1 MRLIQIDHAAEHCG
15 GNQINERL
23 YFFII
28 ILLLRVP
35 QNFSSKKTSGLVT
48 NSQSY
53 FLYGTYSY
61 TLAGLIAFV
70 MLLFDGM
77 SGFSL
82 PAVGISAL
90 GAVSLAVSLF
100 CSIEA
105 LKSGVMVLAAMAG
118 SAGLLLPCIAGIFMF
133 NEPMKPMQFIGIALL
148 IFSGW
153 LLIGYSKEQTGSF
166 TPRTL
171 LLLIGSML
179 SNGSVML
186 AQKMFSKYLP
196 DTSVSIFSFLTFGL
210 IGIGMFIGLVPS
222 LLSQSGRAKIAAVP
236 KPVFLYGTISSII
249 LLAINQL
256 ATLAGRNV
264 PSAIMFPIND
274 GGATIIT
281 AITAAI
287 FFKEKLTVR
296 SVCGLILG
304 IGSLIVINL
313 FG

>member
-1 MRLIQIDHAAEHCG
+1 
-15 GNQINERL
+15 
-23 YFFII
+23 
-28 ILLLRVP
+28 
-35 QNFSSKKTSGLVT
+35 
-48 NSQSY
+48 
-53 FLYGTYSY
+53 
-61 TLAGLIAFV
+61 
-70 MLLFDGM
+70 
-77 SGFSL
+77 
-82 PAVGISAL
+82 
-90 GAVSLAVSLF
+90 
-100 CSIEA
+100 
-105 LKSGVMVLAAMAG
+105 
-118 SAGLLLPCIAGIFMF
+118 
-133 NEPMKPMQFIGIALL
+133 MQFIGIALL

-236 KPVFLYGTISSII
+236 KPVFLYG
-249 LLAINQL
+249 
-256 ATLAGRNV
+256 
-264 PSAIMFPIND
+264 
-274 GGATIIT
+274 GATIIT

>member
-1 MRLIQIDHAAEHCG
+1 MKDYIFL
-15 GNQINERL
+15 
-23 YFFII
+23 II

-53 FLYGTYSY
+53 FLNGTYSY

-171 LLLIGSML
+171 FLLIGSML

>member
-1 MRLIQIDHAAEHCG
+1 MKDYIFL
-15 GNQINERL
+15 
-23 YFFII
+23 II

-105 LKSGVMVLAAMAG
+105 LKNGVMVLAAMAG

-249 LLAINQL
+249 LLTINQL

>member
-1 MRLIQIDHAAEHCG
+1 MKDYIFL
-15 GNQINERL
+15 
-23 YFFII
+23 II

-90 GAVSLAVSLF
+90 GAVSLAVRLF

>member
-1 MRLIQIDHAAEHCG
+1 MKDYIFL
-15 GNQINERL
+15 
-23 YFFII
+23 II

-210 IGIGMFIGLVPS
+210 IGMGMFIGLVPS

>member
-1 MRLIQIDHAAEHCG
+1 MKDYIFL
-15 GNQINERL
+15 
-23 YFFII
+23 II

-48 NSQSY
+48 NLQSY

-77 SGFSL
+77 LGFSL

-153 LLIGYSKEQTGSF
+153 LLIGYSKEQIGSF

-171 LLLIGSML
+171 LLLIGSMV

>member
-1 MRLIQIDHAAEHCG
+1 MKDYIFL
-15 GNQINERL
+15 
-23 YFFII
+23 II

-196 DTSVSIFSFLTFGL
+196 DTSVSIFSFLTFDL

>member
-1 MRLIQIDHAAEHCG
+1 MKDYIFL
-15 GNQINERL
+15 
-23 YFFII
+23 II

-61 TLAGLIAFV
+61 TLAGLIAFI

-90 GAVSLAVSLF
+90 GAISLAASLF

-105 LKSGVMVLAAMAG
+105 LNIGVMVLAAMAS

-196 DTSVSIFSFLTFGL
+196 DTNVSIFSFLTFGL

-249 LLAINQL
+249 LLTINQL
-256 ATLAGRNV
+256 ATIAGRNV

-313 FG
+313 F

>member
-1 MRLIQIDHAAEHCG
+1 MKDYIFL
-15 GNQINERL
+15 
-23 YFFII
+23 II
-28 ILLLRVP
+28 ILLLRAP

>member
-1 MRLIQIDHAAEHCG
+1 MKDYIFL
-15 GNQINERL
+15 
-23 YFFII
+23 II

-61 TLAGLIAFV
+61 ILAGLIAFV

-118 SAGLLLPCIAGIFMF
+118 SAGLLLPCTAGIFMF

>member
-1 MRLIQIDHAAEHCG
+1 MKDYIFL
-15 GNQINERL
+15 
-23 YFFII
+23 II

-61 TLAGLIAFV
+61 ILAGLIAFV

-196 DTSVSIFSFLTFGL
+196 DASVSIFSFLTFGL

>member
-1 MRLIQIDHAAEHCG
+1 MKDYIFL
-15 GNQINERL
+15 
-23 YFFII
+23 II

-153 LLIGYSKEQTGSF
+153 LLIGYSKEQIGSF

>member
-1 MRLIQIDHAAEHCG
+1 MKDYIFL
-15 GNQINERL
+15 
-23 YFFII
+23 II

-133 NEPMKPMQFIGIALL
+133 NEPMKPLQFIGIALL

>member
-1 MRLIQIDHAAEHCG
+1 MKDYIFL
-15 GNQINERL
+15 
-23 YFFII
+23 II

-70 MLLFDGM
+70 MLPFDGM

-153 LLIGYSKEQTGSF
+153 LLISYSKEQTGSF

-287 FFKEKLTVR
+287 IFKEKLTVR

>member
-1 MRLIQIDHAAEHCG
+1 MKDYIFL
-15 GNQINERL
+15 
-23 YFFII
+23 II

-61 TLAGLIAFV
+61 ILAGLIAFV

-222 LLSQSGRAKIAAVP
+222 LLSQSGRTKIAAVP

-249 LLAINQL
+249 LLTINQL

>member
-1 MRLIQIDHAAEHCG
+1 MKDYIFL
-15 GNQINERL
+15 
-23 YFFII
+23 II

-82 PAVGISAL
+82 SAGGISAL

>member
-1 MRLIQIDHAAEHCG
+1 MKDYIFL
-15 GNQINERL
+15 
-23 YFFII
+23 II

-133 NEPMKPMQFIGIALL
+133 DEPMKPLQFIGIALL

-153 LLIGYSKEQTGSF
+153 LLISYSKEQTGSF

>member
-1 MRLIQIDHAAEHCG
+1 MKDYIFL
-15 GNQINERL
+15 
-23 YFFII
+23 II

-61 TLAGLIAFV
+61 ILAGLIAFV

-77 SGFSL
+77 SCFSL

>member
-1 MRLIQIDHAAEHCG
+1 MKDYIFL
-15 GNQINERL
+15 
-23 YFFII
+23 II

-196 DTSVSIFSFLTFGL
+196 DTNVSIFSFLTFGL

-249 LLAINQL
+249 LLTINQL
-256 ATLAGRNV
+256 ATIAGRNV

-304 IGSLIVINL
+304 IGSLVVINL
-313 FG
+313 F

>member
-1 MRLIQIDHAAEHCG
+1 MKDYIFL
-15 GNQINERL
+15 
-23 YFFII
+23 II

-148 IFSGW
+148 IFPGW

>member
-1 MRLIQIDHAAEHCG
+1 MKDYIFL
-15 GNQINERL
+15 
-23 YFFII
+23 II

-222 LLSQSGRAKIAAVP
+222 LLSQSGRAEIAAVP

>member
-1 MRLIQIDHAAEHCG
+1 MKDYIFL
-15 GNQINERL
+15 
-23 YFFII
+23 II

-77 SGFSL
+77 SDFSL

>member
-1 MRLIQIDHAAEHCG
+1 MKDYIFL
-15 GNQINERL
+15 
-23 YFFII
+23 II

-82 PAVGISAL
+82 PSVGISAL

-210 IGIGMFIGLVPS
+210 IGVGMFIGLVPS

>member
-1 MRLIQIDHAAEHCG
+1 MKDYIFL
-15 GNQINERL
+15 
-23 YFFII
+23 II

-186 AQKMFSKYLP
+186 AQKIFSKYLP

>member
-1 MRLIQIDHAAEHCG
+1 MKDYIFL
-15 GNQINERL
+15 
-23 YFFII
+23 II

-222 LLSQSGRAKIAAVP
+222 LLSQRGRAKIAAVP

>member
-1 MRLIQIDHAAEHCG
+1 MKDYIFL
-15 GNQINERL
+15 
-23 YFFII
+23 II

-53 FLYGTYSY
+53 FMYGTYSY

>member
-1 MRLIQIDHAAEHCG
+1 
-15 GNQINERL
+15 
-23 YFFII
+23 
-28 ILLLRVP
+28 
-35 QNFSSKKTSGLVT
+35 
-48 NSQSY
+48 
-53 FLYGTYSY
+53 
-61 TLAGLIAFV
+61 
-70 MLLFDGM
+70 
-77 SGFSL
+77 
-82 PAVGISAL
+82 
-90 GAVSLAVSLF
+90 
-100 CSIEA
+100 
-105 LKSGVMVLAAMAG
+105 MAG

>member
-1 MRLIQIDHAAEHCG
+1 MKDYIFL
-15 GNQINERL
+15 
-23 YFFII
+23 II

-133 NEPMKPMQFIGIALL
+133 NEPMKPMQFIGIAML

>member
-1 MRLIQIDHAAEHCG
+1 MKDYIFL
-15 GNQINERL
+15 
-23 YFFII
+23 II

-61 TLAGLIAFV
+61 ILAGLIAFV

-222 LLSQSGRAKIAAVP
+222 LLSQSGKAKIAAVP

>member
-1 MRLIQIDHAAEHCG
+1 MKDYIFL
-15 GNQINERL
+15 
-23 YFFII
+23 II

-77 SGFSL
+77 LGFSL

>member
-1 MRLIQIDHAAEHCG
+1 MKDYIFL
-15 GNQINERL
+15 
-23 YFFII
+23 II

-61 TLAGLIAFV
+61 ILAGLIAFV

-210 IGIGMFIGLVPS
+210 IGIGMFIGLVLS

>member
-1 MRLIQIDHAAEHCG
+1 MKDYIFL
-15 GNQINERL
+15 L
-23 YFFII
+23 I

-35 QNFSSKKTSGLVT
+35 QNFSSKKTSGIV
-48 NSQSY
+48 NNAYSY

-61 TLAGLIAFV
+61 LLAGLIAFI
-70 MLLFDGM
+70 MLLFGGL

-82 PAVGISAL
+82 TAVGISAL
-90 GAVSLAVSLF
+90 GALSLAANLY
-100 CSIEA
+100 CGIEA
-105 LKSGVMVLAAMAG
+105 MKSGVMVLAALAS
-118 SAGLLLPCIAGIFMF
+118 SAGLLLPCVAGIFMF
-133 NEPMKPMQFIGIALL
+133 NEPMKPIQFIGIALL

-153 LLIGYSKEQTGSF
+153 LLIGYSKQQTGSF

-171 LLLIGSML
+171 ILLIGNLL

-196 DTSVSIFSFLTFGL
+196 NTNVSIFSFLTFGL
-210 IGIGMFIGLVPS
+210 VGLGMFIC
-222 LLSQSGRAKIAAVP
+222 LLPYLRNKDERSKLNAVP
-236 KPVFLYGTISSII
+236 KQIFLYGTISSVI
-249 LLAINQL
+249 LLTINQL
-256 ATLAGRNV
+256 ATIVGRNV

-296 SVCGLILG
+296 SIAGLIIG
-304 IGSLIVINL
+304 IGSLIIINL
-313 FG
+313 V

>member
-1 MRLIQIDHAAEHCG
+1 MKDYIFL
-15 GNQINERL
+15 
-23 YFFII
+23 II

-105 LKSGVMVLAAMAG
+105 LKSGVMVLTAMAG

-249 LLAINQL
+249 LLSINQL

>member
-1 MRLIQIDHAAEHCG
+1 MKDYIFL
-15 GNQINERL
+15 
-23 YFFII
+23 II

-296 SVCGLILG
+296 SVCGLIIG

>member
-1 MRLIQIDHAAEHCG
+1 MKDYIFL
-15 GNQINERL
+15 
-23 YFFII
+23 II

-249 LLAINQL
+249 LLTINQL
-256 ATLAGRNV
+256 ATIAGRNV

>member
-1 MRLIQIDHAAEHCG
+1 MKDYIFL
-15 GNQINERL
+15 
-23 YFFII
+23 II

-196 DTSVSIFSFLTFGL
+196 DTSVSIFSFLIFGL

>member
-1 MRLIQIDHAAEHCG
+1 MKDYIFL
-15 GNQINERL
+15 
-23 YFFII
+23 II

-196 DTSVSIFSFLTFGL
+196 DTSVSIFSFLAFGL

>member
-1 MRLIQIDHAAEHCG
+1 MKDYIFL
-15 GNQINERL
+15 
-23 YFFII
+23 II

-105 LKSGVMVLAAMAG
+105 LKSGVMVLAAMAS

-256 ATLAGRNV
+256 STLAGRNV

>member
-1 MRLIQIDHAAEHCG
+1 MKDYIFL
-15 GNQINERL
+15 
-23 YFFII
+23 II

-77 SGFSL
+77 SDFSL
-82 PAVGISAL
+82 SAVGISAL

>member
-1 MRLIQIDHAAEHCG
+1 MKDYIFL
-15 GNQINERL
+15 
-23 YFFII
+23 II
-28 ILLLRVP
+28 ILILRVP